1 VLGGGVEVVIDH
13 LLQSGHQRFIQR

>member
-1 VLGGGVEVVIDH
+1 VHGGGVEVVVDH

>member
-1 VLGGGVEVVIDH
+1 VLGGRVEVFVDH